1 MTTSNWLKHAIDFIE
16 FNYIIFSHS
25 RRGLFKNSH
34 FIEFPIVN
42 LPLQSEFFSFL
53 YFPSIVY
60 SLDRNRFRF
69 RDIHFQKKTEY
80 RRLTN
85 ISIKQQ
91 SQFKQYKK
99 KERREEKKHRKL
111 MAKSMIRRPNTFLY
125 AVSGSKTWH
134 TYKLLCLAVV
144 YRHRTHASKTVFS
157 VHFRFVFFSP
167 NFHSLLAG
175 LPSRYKQ

>member
-1 MTTSNWLKHAIDFIE
+1 
-16 FNYIIFSHS
+16 
-25 RRGLFKNSH
+25 
-34 FIEFPIVN
+34 
-42 LPLQSEFFSFL
+42 
-53 YFPSIVY
+53 
-60 SLDRNRFRF
+60 
-69 RDIHFQKKTEY
+69 
-80 RRLTN
+80 
-85 ISIKQQ
+85 
-91 SQFKQYKK
+91 
-99 KERREEKKHRKL
+99 

-175 LPSRYKQ
+175 LPSRYKQQMKTAVEPIETQQFNLIIVISGTALTLLTFLMHSCWHDQTVIELSQNKNVLYIEIRESFEEE